1 MPINTA
7 PPTSTAKINLPPK
20 PKSRRRRS
28 RELVLQGVYQWRT
41 VGGTTEFIEAQLREA
56 DLFSKAD
63 EKFFVKLLRGV
74 LNDTAAIEKDI
85 QPFLDRPLKDLSPV
99 EFSILLISGYELV
112 NFIETPYRAI
122 INEAI
127 ELARSY
133 GGTDG
138 YKYVN
143 GVLDKLSIVSR
154 ASEIK
159 SGPLQEDKTI

>member
-1 MPINTA
+1 MKDSSNATTSAPRKMVSSKPI
-7 PPTSTAKINLPPK
+7 SK
-20 PKSRRRRS
+20 RRRS

-41 VGGTTEFIEAQLREA
+41 VRGETELIEIQLRES
-56 DLFSKAD
+56 DIFSKVD
-63 EKFFVKLLRGV
+63 EKFFTILFRGV
-74 LNDTAAIEKDI
+74 LKDAAILEKEI

-99 EFSILLISGYELV
+99 EISILLLSTYELV
-112 NFIETPYRAI
+112 NFVDTPYRAI

-143 GVLDKLSIVSR
+143 GVLDKLAVALRAVEVKSSSSR
-154 ASEIK
+154 K
-159 SGPLQEDKTI
+159 

>member
-1 MPINTA
+1 MTDTA
-7 PPTSTAKINLPPK
+7 RPTTSTAKINSPSK

-28 RELVLQGVYQWRT
+28 RELVLQGIYQWRT
-41 VGGTTEFIEAQLREA
+41 VGGSTEFIEAQLRES
-56 DLFSKAD
+56 DVFSKAD
-63 EKFFVKLLRGV
+63 GKFFSKLLRGV
-74 LNDTAAIEKDI
+74 LKDTVVIGEDI
-85 QPFLDRPLKDLSPV
+85 QPFIDRPLKDLSPV
-99 EFSILLISGYELV
+99 EYSILLLSTYELV

-143 GVLDKLSIVSR
+143 GVLDKLAVVLRAAEVKSR
-154 ASEIK
+154 PPSN
-159 SGPLQEDKTI
+159 

>member
-1 MPINTA
+1 MKDSSHAT
-7 PPTSTAKINLPPK
+7 TSASKIKMPPK
-20 PKSRRRRS
+20 PKSKRRRS

-41 VGGTTEFIEAQLREA
+41 VGGKTELIENQLRES
-56 DLFSKAD
+56 DLFSKID
-63 EKFFVKLLRGV
+63 EKFFIILFRGV
-74 LNDTAAIEKDI
+74 LKDAAILEKHI

-99 EFSILLISGYELV
+99 EISILLVSTYELV

-127 ELARSY
+127 ELARSF

-143 GVLDKLSIVSR
+143 GVLDKLAVALRTAEVQSSPSR
-154 ASEIK
+154 K
-159 SGPLQEDKTI
+159 

>member
-1 MPINTA
+1 MPINTD
-7 PPTSTAKINLPPK
+7 PPTSTAKIKLPPK

-28 RELVLQGVYQWRT
+28 REFVLQGVYQWRT
-41 VGGTTEFIEAQLREA
+41 VGGTTEFIEAQLRES
-56 DLFSKAD
+56 DFFSKAD

-74 LNDTAAIEKDI
+74 LKDTAVIEKDI

-99 EFSILLISGYELV
+99 EFSILLLSTYELV

-143 GVLDKLSIVSR
+143 GVLDKLSVVLRATEVRSR
-154 ASEIK
+154 
-159 SGPLQEDKTI
+159 PPRR

>member
-1 MPINTA
+1 MTDNTQ
-7 PPTSTAKINLPPK
+7 PTTTSTKINISPKK

-41 VGGTTEFIEAQLREA
+41 AGGSKEFIEAQLRESDA
-56 DLFSKAD
+56 FSNAD
-63 EKFFVKLLRGV
+63 EKFFSKLLRGV
-74 LNDTAAIEKDI
+74 LKDTAVIEENI
-85 QPFLDRPLKDLSPV
+85 QPFLDRPLKDLSPI
-99 EFSILLISGYELV
+99 EYSILLLSTYELV
-112 NFIETPYRAI
+112 NIVETPYRAI

-143 GVLDKLSIVSR
+143 GVLDKLAVVLR
-154 ASEIK
+154 AAEVK
-159 SGPLQEDKTI
+159 SKPPRR